1 MQNPPIFHILG
12 NCKKFQHT
20 KFQEIIDFI
29 ILWLIRMKWYR
40 VFPLKANYD
49 GHSVSAFNT
58 IKWGSGKVIL
68 NKNKKSYLYTLLMFI
83 GLLIIFWQLIT
94 VK

>member
-1 MQNPPIFHILG
+1 MQNPAISHILG

-20 KFQEIIDFI
+20 VNFKEIIDCI

-58 IKWGSGKVIL
+58 IK
-68 NKNKKSYLYTLLMFI
+68 
-83 GLLIIFWQLIT
+83 
-94 VK
+94 